1 MRLEGRGE
9 RLTIFVGETDQH
21 RHRPL
26 YTEIVERAH
35 EAGLAGA
42 TVLRGIEGY
51 GASSHIHTT
60 AILRLSEDLPVVIVI
75 VDTSDRIDAFLARL
89 ADGRKIRFVN
99 VNDKLAD
106 ENGRLRDGMTIDGL
120 HPTLKGYQIWADALK
135 PIFTEILGPPAATDM
150 APPPTGDPAARGRAM
165 R

>member
-1 MRLEGRGE
+1 MRLEGSGE

-42 TVLRGIEGY
+42 TVLRGIEGF

-60 AILRLSEDLPVVIVI
+60 RILRLSEDLPVVIVI
-75 VDTSDRIDAFLARL
+75 VDTTERIDAFLPALDDLITEGLVVR
-89 ADGRKIRFVN
+89 
-99 VNDKLAD
+99 
-106 ENGRLRDGMTIDGL
+106 EEIDVVW
-120 HPTLKGYQIWADALK
+120 Y
-135 PIFTEILGPPAATDM
+135 
-150 APPPTGDPAARGRAM
+150 RGRESG
-165 R
+165 